1 MPLLWSRNVHL
12 QRWEPNIENCHKR
25 LYLLD
30 KHSYSAL
37 FVYQAEGA
45 CSEPYVWILPNA
57 EFNHWTIYSANCT
70 VVVSGCEWHF
80 LLWEK
85 FFLWFNNSFANI
97 NFILFI
103 NLNADCQ
110 SVTCHHVTTGM
121 SPLLTTTASKLTFY
135 GENFTRLLSSTTTR
149 PSSAWTLYKV
159 LVVTFKSVTVKKQPF
174 LSSYHHRK
182 KMLPRLLGLRIP
194 FPVLKHLLRVCIQD
208 ACPTQ
213 LRLHRLVLRWLLS
226 LSYKISSTIPR

>member
-1 MPLLWSRNVHL
+1 MP
-12 QRWEPNIENCHKR
+12 I
-25 LYLLD
+25 
-30 KHSYSAL
+30 
-37 FVYQAEGA
+37 
-45 CSEPYVWILPNA
+45 
-57 EFNHWTIYSANCT
+57 
-70 VVVSGCEWHF
+70 VS
-80 LLWEK
+80 LSL
-85 FFLWFNNSFANI
+85 A
-97 NFILFI
+97 
-103 NLNADCQ
+103 
-110 SVTCHHVTTGM
+110 HVTTGM

-182 KMLPRLLGLRIP
+182 KMLPRLPGLRIP

-213 LRLHRLVLRWLLS
+213 LRLHRLVLR
-226 LSYKISSTIPR
+226 